1 MSKYGAR
8 GFARVAKC
16 VRRKSVARPRSC
28 AHFCVT
34 RDKNGTT
41 PSVDPID
48 VVVEH
53 VVRATVRAWLT
64 QGKRGHEGCA
74 AQHLSEVEH
83 LVQLLGRVRVLGHEG
98 DAVLVPR
105 PDARVARL
113 ARPHVLDKDG
123 LLMHAPVHEAEADE
137 QLPEKVD
144 KAVVVVLDRD
154 EPLVRVWRPEARGV
168 DGPAAAA
175 RGRTREGAR

>member
-1 MSKYGAR
+1 MTKL
-8 GFARVAKC
+8 
-16 VRRKSVARPRSC
+16 KSATVARADLGFSRPARSPGQLGPRQGGLKGQVNPRSTGSLRDQVEDLIS
-28 AHFCVT
+28 AAT
-34 RDKNGTT
+34 RGKNGTT

-64 QGKRGHEGCA
+64 QGKWGHEGCT

-83 LVQLLGRVRVLGHEG
+83 LVQLPGRVRVLGHEG

-123 LLMHAPVHEAEADE
+123 LLPFDDAGLHILACA
-137 QLPEKVD
+137 
-144 KAVVVVLDRD
+144 
-154 EPLVRVWRPEARGV
+154 
-168 DGPAAAA
+168 
-175 RGRTREGAR
+175 T